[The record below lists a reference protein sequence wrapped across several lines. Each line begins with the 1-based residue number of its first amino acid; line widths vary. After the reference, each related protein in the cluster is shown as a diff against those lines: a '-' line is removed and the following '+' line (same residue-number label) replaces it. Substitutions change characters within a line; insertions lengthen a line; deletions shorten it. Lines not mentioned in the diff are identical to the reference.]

1 MTNPTKTCK
10 VQMMKAALLIR
21 VFSLTFAAWIF
32 SNAAQADEKTDAAV
46 AAAKEWLAVVDS
58 KEYKKSWH
66 EAAPFFKEH
75 VKEKQW
81 EEQISTV
88 RGPLGKAIS
97 RELIGTQFTT
107 VLPGAP
113 QGEYVVIQFK
123 TNFADKP
130 NSVETITPMMA
141 DGSWRVS
148 GYFIK

>member
-1 MTNPTKTCK
+1 MVNPKQICK
-10 VQMMKAALLIR
+10 VQIMKAPSLIRALL
-21 VFSLTFAAWIF
+21 LTCAAWIS
-32 SNAAQADEKTDAAV
+32 SNSAEADEKSDAAV
-46 AAAKEWLAVVDS
+46 VAAKEWLALVDS

-81 EEQISTV
+81 EDQISIV
-88 RGPLGKAIS
+88 RGPLGKAES
-97 RELIGTQFTT
+97 RELIGAQFTT
-107 VLPGAP
+107 ILPGVP
-113 QGEYVVIQFK
+113 GGEYVVIQFK

-130 NSVETITPMMA
+130 NSVETITPMKT